1 MSKILAIIP
10 ARSGS
15 KGIKNK
21 NIKPLNN
28 RPLIDHTIDFA
39 KNSNYINKLVVST
52 NDKFIINNY
61 SNDKGIEIIVR
72 PEYLCEDDSLVIDT
86 IRHVL
91 NNLKLNQSYIP
102 DVIILLET
110 TSPLRSH
117 SDLNKAVKKVI
128 NGFADSSTAFK
139 KSSISPNRMWK
150 IKNEDVEPYI
160 NDSSPFLSRQ
170 NQPEAFEL
178 TGQFYVISNS
188 ILQKETKSISLLKG
202 RVYPIVS
209 STKFSFDIDTEDD
222 FLIVEQI
229 FKYLNEK

>member
-28 RPLIDHTIDFA
+28 RPLIDYTIDFA
-39 KNSNYINKLVVST
+39 KESNYINKLVIST

-72 PEYLCEDDSLVIDT
+72 PEYLCSDDSLVIDT

-117 SDLNKAVKKVI
+117 SDLNKAIEKVI
-128 NGFADSSTAFK
+128 DGFADSSTAFK
-139 KSSISPNRMWK
+139 KSNISPNRMWK
-150 IKNEDVEPYI
+150 VENENVKPFID
-160 NDSSPFLSRQ
+160 NSRPFLSRQ
-170 NQPEAFEL
+170 IQPDAYEL

-188 ILQKETKSISLLKG
+188 LLEKETKSISLMLG
-202 RVYPIVS
+202 RIFPIIS
-209 STKFSFDIDTEDD
+209 STKFSVDIDTESDL
-222 FLIVEQI
+222 FIVEQI
-229 FKYLNEK
+229 LKHLK